1 MLRDPPQATDPISW
15 PANLPLAGRYAMMG
29 NLSAVAAAAIV
40 IAAAIDPD
48 FQRFMALTLSTGIAA
63 TCAYDATGRGFG
75 PWRPR

>member
-1 MLRDPPQATDPISW
+1 MLTEPSQATDPISW

-40 IAAAIDPD
+40 FAAAIDTD
-48 FQRFMALTLSTGIAA
+48 FPLFMALTLSTGLTA
-63 TCAYDATGRGFG
+63 TYAYDATGRGFG